1 MDAWIAEYNISRKGF
16 DITPENTYLLSLSAD
31 AADVYLDALEK
42 DVVRTELADEMLSY
56 YFEDLEKYEDL
67 GIRKFNLSRYLGAQ
81 AAREYGER
89 TF

>member
-1 MDAWIAEYNISRKGF
+1 MCCVLQYRLLTFLKILVIQQEQK
-16 DITPENTYLLSLSAD
+16 LSLSAD
-31 AADVYLDALEK
+31 AAGVYLDALEK

-56 YFEDLEKYEDL
+56 YFEDLERYEDL
-67 GIRKFNLSRYLGAQ
+67 GIRKFNLSRWLGTQ